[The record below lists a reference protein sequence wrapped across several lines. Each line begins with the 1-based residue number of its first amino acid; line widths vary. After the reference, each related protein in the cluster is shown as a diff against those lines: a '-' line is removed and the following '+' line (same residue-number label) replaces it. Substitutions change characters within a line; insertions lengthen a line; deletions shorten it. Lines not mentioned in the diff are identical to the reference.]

1 VVKNIFDVKECPDCA
16 GINLVYVESRDQ
28 IICKDCGLVYEPLAP
43 ESQTVVA
50 VTHAIETKEKEIGTP
65 LAIIT
70 APVVKAKPKVA
81 KKNVKK
87 KIKKIVKKKVV
98 KKKVQKR
105 PSRRPKKAVR
115 AKVKK
120 KPSRKPKKAVIAKVK
135 KKPSRKPKKAEKPAR
150 FSFFKRLRRR

>member
-1 VVKNIFDVKECPDCA
+1 MVKNIFDVKECPDCA

-87 KIKKIVKKKVV
+87 KIKKIVKKKV
-98 KKKVQKR
+98 QKR